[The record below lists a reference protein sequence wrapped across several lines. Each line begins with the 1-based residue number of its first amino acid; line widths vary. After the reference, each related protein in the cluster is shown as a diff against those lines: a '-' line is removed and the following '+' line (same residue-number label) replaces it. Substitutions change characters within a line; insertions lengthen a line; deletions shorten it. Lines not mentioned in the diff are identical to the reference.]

1 MGDLENALGLQSVSE
16 MTVSSASMAM
26 PSGAANPFLSS
37 SAWDPLVPLSQTFG
51 GSLVVSH
58 SEFAHSAYPFV
69 MNCDSHF
76 VQYVS
81 DSNFEHMALKVPS
94 FGQTGC
100 YDIDNNIGYLPNHNP
115 SNESGIERSQL
126 NNEKSKH
133 EDSTSEE
140 GAAPGEHK
148 RKRGLYYNVTFS
160 SNKNAEGETLQ
171 NSSGK
176 SCDDVKEQCEK
187 KPKFAQNSAANLCG
201 KQLLKHKK
209 DDSESEEAPKENF
222 IHVRT
227 RRGQATNSHN
237 LAERITGKAVMLDEI
252 INYVQLL
259 QQQVER
265 LPETRRSATGG
276 PNHGVAGRNAGRTM
290 AADGGSG
297 RKRRKKH
304 WQKYNEDKSLRDSL

>member
-1 MGDLENALGLQSVSE
+1 

-94 FGQTGC
+94 IGQTGC

-115 SNESGIERSQL
+115 SNESGIERNQL

-237 LAERITGKAVMLDEI
+237 LAERVRREKISERMRLLQELVPGCEKITGKAVMLDEI

-259 QQQVER
+259 QQQVEF
-265 LPETRRSATGG
+265 LSMKLATV
-276 PNHGVAGRNAGRTM
+276 N
-290 AADGGSG
+290 SI
-297 RKRRKKH
+297 
-304 WQKYNEDKSLRDSL
+304 EF